1 MLRCTRRATCT
12 EMSSH
17 MSHVQSEEVASGYH
31 NKTRY
36 VHIDITHYKDPSHF
50 TAMQAKKRTERGSV
64 IKQYMYAQMKVVEW

>member
-1 MLRCTRRATCT
+1 
-12 EMSSH
+12 

-36 VHIDITHYKDPSHF
+36 VHIDITHYKISKDPSHF
-50 TAMQAKKRTERGSV
+50 TAMQAKKRTEHGSV